1 MKQQQINQAVQ
12 KISQLYAEY
21 GEQSYE
27 EKCTQLQHA
36 QQCGTLALEWGLD
49 QEVALAAFLH
59 DIGHFIAQ
67 ENSLPGT
74 TSYGYAAHDQL
85 GADFLQLCGF
95 SSRLVLLIRE
105 HVAVKRYLAAT
116 KAGYLAQ
123 LSHASTVTLQQ
134 QGGPMNPEEAEL
146 YAKKTNLKEIILLR
160 TIDDSGK
167 LPEMAC
173 KPLSY
178 WLELAK
184 AELTKAL
191 A

>member
-1 MKQQQINQAVQ
+1 MKQKISVAIQR
-12 KISQLYAEY
+12 ISQLYAEY
-21 GEQSYE
+21 GAQSYE

-36 QQCGTLALEWGLD
+36 EQCGTLALEWGLD

-67 ENSLPGT
+67 DNSLPGT

-85 GADFLQLCGF
+85 GADFLAHCGF
-95 SSRLVLLIRE
+95 SDRLVLLIRE

-116 KAGYLAQ
+116 KADYLAQ
-123 LSHASTVTLQQ
+123 LSYASTVTLQQ
-134 QGGPMNPEEAEL
+134 QGGPMNAAEVEL
-146 YAKKTNLKEIILLR
+146 YAQKPNLKDIILLR

-178 WLELAK
+178 WLALAK
-184 AELTKAL
+184 TELTKAL

>member
-1 MKQQQINQAVQ
+1 MKQRQINQAVQ

-21 GEQSYE
+21 GGQSYE

-36 QQCGTLALEWGLD
+36 EQCGTLALEWGLD

-85 GADFLQLCGF
+85 GADFLAHCGF
-95 SSRLVLLIRE
+95 SDRLVLLIRE

-116 KAGYLAQ
+116 KAEYVAQ

-134 QGGPMNPEEAEL
+134 QGGPMSTAEAEL
-146 YAKKTNLKEIILLR
+146 YAQNPNLKEVILLR

-173 KPLSY
+173 KPLLY
-178 WLELAK
+178 WLELAR
-184 AELTKAL
+184 AELTKAVL
-191 A
+191 

>member
-1 MKQQQINQAVQ
+1 MKQNSSVALQRIA
-12 KISQLYAEY
+12 QLYAEY
-21 GEQSYE
+21 GGQSYE

-36 QQCGTLALEWGLD
+36 EQCGTLALEWGLD

-67 ENSLPGT
+67 DTSLPGT

-85 GADFLQLCGF
+85 GADFLAHCGF
-95 SSRLVLLIRE
+95 SDRLVLLIRE

-116 KAGYLAQ
+116 KADYLAQ

-134 QGGPMNPEEAEL
+134 QGGPMNAAEVEL
-146 YAKKTNLKEIILLR
+146 YAQKPNLKDIILLR

-184 AELTKAL
+184 TELTKAL